1 MLWETLER
9 VNRLRQEAL
18 NNPEFIRSA
27 KAHEKALESQ
37 EAHYVDA
44 SRRSSQSKKEK
55 ALADIYQQSDFG
67 FDPSGSH
74 H

>member
-18 NNPEFIRSA
+18 NDPEFIRSA

-37 EAHYVDA
+37 EVHYIGT
-44 SRRSSQSKKEK
+44 SKRSAKSKKTK
-55 ALADIYQQSDFG
+55 ALSDIYQQSEFG
-67 FDPSGSH
+67 YDPSGSH

>member
-18 NNPEFIRSA
+18 NDPEFIRSA

-37 EAHYVDA
+37 EVHYIGA
-44 SRRSSQSKKEK
+44 SKRSAKPKKAK
-55 ALADIYQQSDFG
+55 ALSDIYQQSEFG
-67 FDPSGSH
+67 YDPSVSH